1 MPVLKGV
8 MSILL
13 LTLSTLFWGVPLIL
27 LTLSKVVVPGRR
39 AKQRLLDGLCAVALN
54 WIGLNLWWMKRLLKP
69 KVTLDVPDGITPQQW
84 WLVISNH
91 RSWTDIFLLFM
102 ALHRR
107 TPMPRFFLKHR
118 LIWIPI
124 VGLAFWALE
133 FPFMRRFSRE
143 QIAKNPKLAT
153 IDRDS
158 TERMCRQARHAPISI
173 YNFVEGTRFSV
184 AKRDA
189 QQSPFKHLLR
199 PKAGGVAQVLGLL
212 GDQLD
217 GILDATLCYSRPS
230 PSFWAFLCGQEA
242 PVTLIVRLIE
252 IPEWMHTADYHQQ
265 PQHKERFHAWINSL
279 WQEKDALLENLAD
292 HD

>member
-1 MPVLKGV
+1 MPFIKGAV
-8 MSILL
+8 SILL
-13 LTLSTLFWGVPLIL
+13 LTLSTLIWGVPLL
-27 LTLSKVVVPGRR
+27 LLIFLKIIVPGRR
-39 AKQRLLDGLCAVALN
+39 ARQWLLDKLCAVALN
-54 WIGLNLWWMKRLLKP
+54 WIGLNLWWMKRWLKP
-69 KVTLDVPDGITPQQW
+69 QVSISVPEALSPDQW
-84 WLVISNH
+84 WLVVSNH
-91 RSWTDIFLLFM
+91 RSWTDIFIIFM

-107 TPMPRFFLKHR
+107 IPMPRFFLKHR

-184 AKRDA
+184 AKREA
-189 QQSPFKHLLR
+189 QQSPFQHLLR
-199 PKAGGVAQVLGLL
+199 PKAGGVAQVLSLL

-217 GILDATLCYSRPS
+217 GIVDVTISYANPS
-230 PSFWAFLCGQEA
+230 PSFWGFLCGQEA
-242 PVTLIVRLIE
+242 PVTLVARHVA
-252 IPEWMHTADYHQQ
+252 IPEWMQTANYHQQ

-279 WQEKDALLENLAD
+279 WQEKDALLENLSD